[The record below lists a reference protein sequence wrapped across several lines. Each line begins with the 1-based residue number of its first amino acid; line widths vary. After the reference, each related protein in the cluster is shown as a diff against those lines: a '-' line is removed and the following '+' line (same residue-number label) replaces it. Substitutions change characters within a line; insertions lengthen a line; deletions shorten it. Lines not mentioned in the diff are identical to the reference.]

1 MKFSKYYTA
10 VAAALLL
17 CTSLFTGCG
26 PSTSSQPVS
35 SVAESVE
42 DVPDLDTSPLVY
54 DTAEITIPES
64 ARIVALGEASH
75 GAYEMQLLK
84 TEVFQALVTNNDCRV
99 FAIEGDFGGCAKV
112 EEYIHGGDGTSEE
125 AASQIG
131 FAIYKT
137 KEMADLIQWMREYNE
152 TAEEGHDLHFLGFD
166 MQRYDN
172 SKTALLSYLYENAP
186 EQAVEYEEKLALL
199 TNENMWNLTSDELK
213 SAEADLTSLIETMDG
228 GSFDAGFAK
237 ECARSMLEFVQ
248 VTLNESQYNVYRDAA
263 MKDKVD
269 WICSHYDGMI
279 FINGHNGHI
288 AKESSSG
295 YECMGALLYDSYK
308 DAYFPIGTDIA
319 SCTFNSQTDEGFE
332 VCSVENENTLTAQ
345 IGTSK
350 GNYYYLDFSKVAEDT
365 SWQKVL
371 TSKQRMMALN
381 VSLNQAMANFKPAY
395 TLEIIPSKSYDGL
408 IVVNQTEPTHLLP

>member
-1 MKFSKYYTA
+1 MKFSKCYA
-10 VAAALLL
+10 VATAGLVL
-17 CTSLFTGCG
+17 CASLFTGCG
-26 PSTSSQPVS
+26 QRTPSQPVS
-35 SVAESVE
+35 SVAESIE
-42 DVPDLDTSPLVY
+42 DAPDLDISALVY

-112 EEYIHGGDGTSEE
+112 EEYIHGGDGTAEE

-137 KEMADLIQWMREYNE
+137 EEMADLIQWMREYNE
-152 TAEEGHDLHFLGFD
+152 TAGEGRDLHFLGFD

-172 SKTALLSYLYENAP
+172 SKAYLLSYLYENTP
-186 EQAVEYEEKLALL
+186 ELAAEYEEKLALL

-228 GSFDAGFAK
+228 GSFDADFAK
-237 ECARSMLEFVQ
+237 ECAQSMLEFVQ
-248 VTLNESQYNVYRDAA
+248 VRLNESQYNVYRDAA

-269 WICSHYDGMI
+269 WICSHYDGLI

-288 AKESSSG
+288 TKESSSG
-295 YECMGALLYDSYK
+295 YECMGALLYNSYK

-319 SCTFNSQTDEGFE
+319 NCTFNSQTDDGFE
-332 VCSVENENTLTAQ
+332 VCSVENANTLTAQ
-345 IGTSK
+345 LDTTK
-350 GNYYYLDFSKVAEDT
+350 GNYYYLDFSRVAEDT
-365 SWQKVL
+365 SWQNVL
-371 TSKQRMMALN
+371 NSKQRMMALN
-381 VSLNQAMANFKPAY
+381 ISLNQAMINFKPAY
-395 TLEIIPSKSYDGL
+395 TLEIIPSESYDGL